1 MHEQSKLV
9 SGRLFELQQEA
20 NSEKAAHEF
29 EKKIREQAQ
38 GDLQRVSSQL
48 LHEANLR
55 DSSLT
60 EARQMKEELSSEK
73 AEMTIAQQQLKAA
86 YQEGR
91 LLFVKV
97 EKQEAQITKLIED
110 NKAANKTIVELKA
123 DIIAGASENFQK
135 QFQQQI
141 DQQDA
146 VDSLKAKIEELV
158 GSVKTLTSQNDALN
172 VKNAVLEKELSAIK
186 ESSAMILEASRE
198 QNKKGLG

>member
-1 MHEQSKLV
+1 
-9 SGRLFELQQEA
+9 
-20 NSEKAAHEF
+20 
-29 EKKIREQAQ
+29 
-38 GDLQRVSSQL
+38 
-48 LHEANLR
+48 
-55 DSSLT
+55 
-60 EARQMKEELSSEK
+60 
-73 AEMTIAQQQLKAA
+73 MTIAQQQLKAA
-86 YQEGR
+86 YQECR

-141 DQQDA
+141 NQQDA

-172 VKNAVLEKELSAIK
+172 VKNAVLEKELTAIK
-186 ESSAMILEASRE
+186 KNLL
-198 QNKKGLG
+198 Q